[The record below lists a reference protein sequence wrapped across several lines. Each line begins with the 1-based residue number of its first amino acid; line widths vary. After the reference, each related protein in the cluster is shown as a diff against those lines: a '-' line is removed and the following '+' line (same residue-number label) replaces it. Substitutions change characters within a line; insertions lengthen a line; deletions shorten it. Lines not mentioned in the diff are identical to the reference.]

1 MAMAN
6 GVLHKPMFGR
16 FSVEKQES
24 LLKLAILSIA
34 AVLAF
39 STRLFSVLRFE
50 SVIHEF
56 DPYFNYR
63 TTKYLAEKGFYNFH
77 NWFDDRA
84 WYPLGRIIGGTIYPG
99 LMVTASAIY
108 HALNGLN
115 ITIDVREVCVFLAPF
130 FSSLTAV
137 MTYLLTKELHSVG
150 AGLTAAGMIA
160 IVPGYISRS
169 VAGSYDNEGIAIFCM
184 LFTYYLWI
192 KSVKTGNIYWASLCS
207 VAYFYMVSSWGGYV
221 FLINLIPLHV
231 LVLMIAG
238 RFSHRIYVAY
248 STVYTLGTLL
258 SMQISFVG
266 FQPVQTSE
274 HMLALGVFGLCQ
286 ILAFVDYL
294 RANLSKDNFNILF
307 KSLVIA
313 ITGIISAGLA
323 VLTLSGKVAPWTG
336 RFYSLL
342 DPSYAKNNIPIIAS
356 VSEHQPTSWSSFYF
370 DLQILTFLF
379 PAGLYYCFSKL
390 TDQNIFII
398 LYGVFSVYFAGVMVR
413 LMLVLAPVMCILG
426 GIAVSSSL
434 STYMKYLD
442 TDKTSQAPTKQ
453 QGGGGGKQN
462 KAKQGDP
469 GAYPGRESVSMFFV
483 GMMTFFLITYV
494 FHCTWVTS
502 EAYSSPSIVLSARS
516 HDGSRIIFDDFREA
530 YWWLR
535 MNTPEDAKVMSWW
548 DYGYQITAMANRT
561 IIVDN
566 NTWNNTHIS
575 RVGQAMASTEDKAYE
590 IMQELDVNYV
600 LVIFGGLTGYSSDDI
615 NKFLW
620 MVRIGGSTPEGEH
633 IKEWDYY
640 TPSGEFRVDG
650 EGSST
655 LLNCMMYKM
664 CYYRFGQ
671 VYTEGGKPP
680 GYDRVRNAEIGNKD
694 FELDV
699 LEEAYTSE
707 HWIVRIYKVKD
718 LPNRGTR

>member
-1 MAMAN
+1 MLFSAHIYVSSDIHFYISREGFSGRMGSVAPYR
-6 GVLHKPMFGR
+6 GVLGR
-16 FSVEKQES
+16 FSQEKQES

-63 TTKYLAEKGFYNFH
+63 TTKYLAEEGFYNFH

-99 LMVTASAIY
+99 LMVTASFFYHILNAI
-108 HALNGLN
+108 NV
-115 ITIDVREVCVFLAPF
+115 TIDVREVCVFLAPA
-130 FSSLTAV
+130 FSSLTAII
-137 MTYLLTKELHSVG
+137 TYLLTSELYSTG
-150 AGLTAAGMIA
+150 AGLCAAGMIA

-169 VAGSYDNEGIAIFCM
+169 VAGSYDNEAIAIFCM

-192 KSVKTGNIYWASLCS
+192 KSVKTGKIYWAALCS

-231 LVLMIAG
+231 LILMVSG
-238 RFSHRIYVAY
+238 RFSHRIYIAY

-286 ILAFVDYL
+286 ILSFVDYL
-294 RANLSKDNFNILF
+294 RANMTKENFNLLF
-307 KSLVIA
+307 KSLVI
-313 ITGIISAGLA
+313 GISAIICTGLA
-323 VLTLSGKVAPWTG
+323 ILTLSGKVAPWTG

-390 TDQNIFII
+390 TDHNIFII
-398 LYGVFSVYFAGVMVR
+398 LYGVFAVYFAGVMVR

-442 TDKTSQAPTKQ
+442 TEKASTNGVANGKPA
-453 QGGGGGKQN
+453 GGKGG
-462 KAKQGDP
+462 KSKPEAP
-469 GAYPGRESVSMFFV
+469 GYPKKEGVAMIFV
-483 GMMTFFLITYV
+483 GMMTFFLITYT

-516 HDGSRIIFDDFREA
+516 HDGGRIIFDDFREA

-535 MNTPEDAKVMSWW
+535 QNTPEDAKV
-548 DYGYQITAMANRT
+548 
-561 IIVDN
+561 
-566 NTWNNTHIS
+566 IS
-575 RVGQAMASTEDKAYE
+575 
-590 IMQELDVNYV
+590 
-600 LVIFGGLTGYSSDDI
+600 
-615 NKFLW
+615 
-620 MVRIGGSTPEGEH
+620 
-633 IKEWDYY
+633 
-640 TPSGEFRVDG
+640 
-650 EGSST
+650 
-655 LLNCMMYKM
+655 
-664 CYYRFGQ
+664 
-671 VYTEGGKPP
+671 
-680 GYDRVRNAEIGNKD
+680 
-694 FELDV
+694 
-699 LEEAYTSE
+699 
-707 HWIVRIYKVKD
+707 
-718 LPNRGTR
+718 

>member
-1 MAMAN
+1 MDTSVAA
-6 GVLHKPMFGR
+6 KPKLRMNL
-16 FSVEKQES
+16 EKQEH
-24 LLKLAILSIA
+24 LVKLAILLIA
-34 AVLAF
+34 AVLSFA
-39 STRLFSVLRFE
+39 TRLFSVLRFE

-63 TTKYLAEKGFYNFH
+63 TTRFLAEQGFYNFH

-99 LMVTASAIY
+99 LMITSA
-108 HALNGLN
+108 ALYRIMWLLN
-115 ITIDVREVCVFLAPF
+115 ITVDIRNVCVFLAPF
-130 FSSLTAV
+130 FSSLTTIV
-137 MTYLLTKELHSVG
+137 TYLLTKEIHSAG
-150 AGLTAAGMIA
+150 AGLVAAAMIS

-184 LFTYYLWI
+184 LLTYYMWI
-192 KSVKTGNIYWASLCS
+192 KAVKTGGIFWSTMAAL
-207 VAYFYMVSSWGGYV
+207 AYFYMVSSWGGYV

-231 LVLMIAG
+231 LALMATG

-248 STVYTLGTLL
+248 SILYCIGTIL

-266 FQPVQTSE
+266 FQPVQSSE

-286 ILAFVDYL
+286 IHAFVDYV
-294 RANLSKDNFNILF
+294 RSRMSKEHFEILF
-307 KSLVIA
+307 KALVSTVATLVVVIGTILT
-313 ITGIISAGLA
+313 ITG
-323 VLTLSGKVAPWTG
+323 KVSPWTG

-342 DPSYAKNNIPIIAS
+342 DPSYAKNHIPIIAS

-370 DLQILTFLF
+370 DLQILVFLF
-379 PAGLYYCFSKL
+379 PAGLYFCFSKL
-390 TDQNIFII
+390 SDSNIFII
-398 LYGVFSVYFAGVMVR
+398 LYGVTSIYFAGVMVR
-413 LMLVLAPVMCILG
+413 LMLVLAPVMCVLS
-426 GIAVSSSL
+426 GIATSHLL
-434 STYMKYLD
+434 SKYIKSVD
-442 TDKTSQAPTKQ
+442 NTSAKVIESKRHKKLEQ
-453 QGGGGGKQN
+453 Q
-462 KAKQGDP
+462 P
-469 GAYPGRESVSMFFV
+469 SVKSEVAIGFV
-483 GMMTFFLITYV
+483 AVITIMLITYT

-516 HDGSRIIFDDFREA
+516 HDGGRIIFDDFREA
-530 YWWLR
+530 YYWLK
-535 MNTPEDAKVMSWW
+535 MNTPEDARVMSWW

-561 IIVDN
+561 ILVDN

-575 RVGQAMASTEDKAYE
+575 RVGQAMASTEEKAYE
-590 IMQELDVNYV
+590 IMRELDVDYV

-620 MVRIGGSTPEGEH
+620 MVRIGGSTDRGAH
-633 IKEWDYY
+633 INERDYY
-640 TPSGEFRVDG
+640 APSGEFRVDK

-655 LLNCMMYKM
+655 LLNCLMYKM

-680 GYDRVRNAEIGNKD
+680 GYDRVRAAEIGNKD

-699 LEEAYTSE
+699 LEEAYTTE
-707 HWIVRIYKVKD
+707 HWLVRIYKVKD
-718 LPNRGTR
+718 LRNRGV

>member
-1 MAMAN
+1 
-6 GVLHKPMFGR
+6 MFSLKT
-16 FSVEKQES
+16 FTADKQTS
-24 LLKLAILSIA
+24 LLKLGVLSVS

-39 STRLFSVLRFE
+39 MIRLFSVLRYE
-50 SVIHEF
+50 SMIHEF

-63 TTKYLAEKGFYNFH
+63 TTKYLADEGFYSFH

-99 LMVTASAIY
+99 LMVTSAAFY
-108 HALNGLN
+108 HVLNYFNL
-115 ITIDVREVCVFLAPF
+115 TVAVREVCVFLAPF
-130 FSSLTAV
+130 FSSLTV
-137 MTYLLTKELHSVG
+137 VVTYKLTSELYSTG
-150 AGLTAAGMIA
+150 AGLVSAAFIA

-192 KSVKTGNIYWASLCS
+192 KAVKTGQIYWAALCA

-221 FLINLIPLHV
+221 FLINLIPMHV
-231 LVLMIAG
+231 FVLMICG
-238 RFSHRIYVAY
+238 RFSHKIYVAY
-248 STVYTLGTLL
+248 STVYTIGTIL

-274 HMLALGVFGLCQ
+274 HMLSLGVFGLCQ
-286 ILAFVDYL
+286 IISFIDYL
-294 RANLSKDNFNILF
+294 RANMTKENFNHLF
-307 KSLVIA
+307 KTLTLVVGA
-313 ITGIISAGLA
+313 IFAGALA

-379 PAGLYYCFSKL
+379 PAGLYYCFTRL
-390 TDQNIFII
+390 TDHNIFII
-398 LYGVFSVYFAGVMVR
+398 LYGVTSVYFAGVMVR
-413 LMLVLAPVMCILG
+413 LMLVLAPVMCILS
-426 GIAVSSSL
+426 GIAVSAST
-434 STYMKYLD
+434 STYMKYINV
-442 TDKTSQAPTKQ
+442 P
-453 QGGGGGKQN
+453 GGTGGESSSNANSHSN
-462 KAKQGDP
+462 KAKGGQKAGKSYYSGQGDK
-469 GAYPGRESVSMFFV
+469 GGDSSRELVATCFLT
-483 GMMTFFLITYV
+483 MMTFFLITYA
-494 FHCTWVTS
+494 FHCVWATS

-535 MNTPEDAKVMSWW
+535 QNTPEDAKVMSWW

-561 IIVDN
+561 ILVDN

-575 RVGQAMASTEDKAYE
+575 RVGQAMASDEKHAYE
-590 IMQELDVNYV
+590 IMRELDVDYV
-600 LVIFGGLTGYSSDDI
+600 LVIFGGLIGYSSDDI

-620 MVRIGGSTPEGEH
+620 MVRIGGSTEKGQH

-640 TPSGEFRVDG
+640 TPSGEFRVDS
-650 EGSST
+650 EGNPI
-655 LLNCMMYKM
+655 LLNCLMYKL

-671 VYTEGGKPP
+671 VYTEGGNIF
-680 GYDRVRNAEIGNKD
+680 RHTVLNA
-694 FELDV
+694 
-699 LEEAYTSE
+699 
-707 HWIVRIYKVKD
+707 
-718 LPNRGTR
+718 

>member
-1 MAMAN
+1 MGSVAPGYR
-6 GVLHKPMFGR
+6 GVLGR
-16 FSVEKQES
+16 FSQEKQES

-63 TTKYLAEKGFYNFH
+63 TTKYLADEGFYNFH

-99 LMVTASAIY
+99 LMITASFFY
-108 HALNGLN
+108 HILNMIN
-115 ITIDVREVCVFLAPF
+115 VTIDVREVCVFLAPA
-130 FSSLTAV
+130 FSSLTAII
-137 MTYLLTKELHSVG
+137 TYLLTSELYSTG
-150 AGLTAAGMIA
+150 AGLCAAGMIA

-169 VAGSYDNEGIAIFCM
+169 VAGSYDNEAIAIFCM

-192 KSVKTGNIYWASLCS
+192 KSVKTGKIYWAALCS

-231 LVLMIAG
+231 LILMIAG
-238 RFSHRIYVAY
+238 RFSHRIYIAY

-286 ILAFVDYL
+286 ILSFVDYL
-294 RANLSKDNFNILF
+294 RANMTKENFNLLF
-307 KSLVIA
+307 KSLVI
-313 ITGIISAGLA
+313 GISAIICTGLA
-323 VLTLSGKVAPWTG
+323 ILTLSGKVAPWTG

-390 TDQNIFII
+390 TDHNIFII
-398 LYGVFSVYFAGVMVR
+398 LYGVFAVYFAGVMVR

-442 TDKTSQAPTKQ
+442 TEKTISNGVANGKPA
-453 QGGGGGKQN
+453 GGKGG
-462 KAKQGDP
+462 KFKPEASG
-469 GAYPGRESVSMFFV
+469 YPKKEGVAMVFV
-483 GMMTFFLITYV
+483 GMMTFFLITYT

-516 HDGSRIIFDDFREA
+516 HDGGRIIFDDFREA

-535 MNTPEDAKVMSWW
+535 QNTPEDAKV
-548 DYGYQITAMANRT
+548 
-561 IIVDN
+561 IIK
-566 NTWNNTHIS
+566 
-575 RVGQAMASTEDKAYE
+575 R
-590 IMQELDVNYV
+590 
-600 LVIFGGLTGYSSDDI
+600 
-615 NKFLW
+615 
-620 MVRIGGSTPEGEH
+620 
-633 IKEWDYY
+633 
-640 TPSGEFRVDG
+640 
-650 EGSST
+650 
-655 LLNCMMYKM
+655 
-664 CYYRFGQ
+664 
-671 VYTEGGKPP
+671 
-680 GYDRVRNAEIGNKD
+680 GN
-694 FELDV
+694 
-699 LEEAYTSE
+699 S
-707 HWIVRIYKVKD
+707 
-718 LPNRGTR
+718 